1 MSDQPASGNNN
12 DTRPPASNNPN
23 NNSRRN
29 QNSRRRPQGG
39 GGGPRPQQQQGQAQP
54 QGQSPQGSGGPRPPQ
69 QQQGQGRPPGQSP
82 QGGGGPRPQ
91 LQQQGQNPQGG
102 GGQRRRPNRN
112 SNRPRNPN
120 PGANPNQN
128 INGPQGINIER
139 IYEKYLNLLDQHL
152 IARRKYHDLFFRAD
166 PGQKN
171 KLERNFYNTLND
183 IRDFESKLA
192 PEARELF
199 EKRNNGLSPDNIYT
213 SNHEIPMTGEN
224 PPPEAEWADPHFT
237 YSQQLADYAGDKE
250 ESTGSLDDYLKYKN
264 LI

>member
-12 DTRPPASNNPN
+12 DNRPPASNNPN

-39 GGGPRPQQQQGQAQP
+39 GGGPRPQQQQQGQGQP
-54 QGQSPQGSGGPRPPQ
+54 QGQNPQGGAPRPQ
-69 QQQGQGRPPGQSP
+69 QQQGQGQGPGP
-82 QGGGGPRPQ
+82 H
-91 LQQQGQNPQGG
+91 QGG

-112 SNRPRNPN
+112 NNRPRNPN
-120 PGANPNQN
+120 PGPNPKQSN
-128 INGPQGINIER
+128 NGPMGINIER

-152 IARRKYHDLFFRAD
+152 IARRKYHDLFYRAD

-213 SNHEIPMTGEN
+213 TNHEIPVIGEN
-224 PPPEAEWADPHFT
+224 PPPETEWADPHFT
-237 YSQQLADYAGDKE
+237 YSQQQADYAGDKE
-250 ESTGSLDDYLKYKN
+250 ESAGSLDDYLKYKN

>member
-1 MSDQPASGNNN
+1 MSEQPDSGNNN
-12 DTRPPASNNPN
+12 NNRPPASSGPN

-39 GGGPRPQQQQGQAQP
+39 GGGPRPQQQGQGQP
-54 QGQSPQGSGGPRPPQ
+54 QGQN
-69 QQQGQGRPPGQSP
+69 P

-91 LQQQGQNPQGG
+91 QQNQNQNHQGQPQGQNAQV

-112 SNRPRNPN
+112 NNNRPRNPN
-120 PGANPNQN
+120 QEPRPNATQN
-128 INGPQGINIER
+128 NNGPMGINIER

-152 IARRKYHDLFFRAD
+152 IARRKYHDLFYRAD
-166 PGQKN
+166 HGQKN

-192 PEARELF
+192 PEARVLF
-199 EKRNNGLSPDNIYT
+199 EKRNNGLNPDNIYT
-213 SNHEIPMTGEN
+213 TNHEISVIGDN
-224 PPPEAEWADPHFT
+224 PPPETEWADPHFT
-237 YSQQLADYAGDKE
+237 HSQQQADYAGDKE
-250 ESTGSLDDYLKYKN
+250 ESAGSLDDYLKYKN